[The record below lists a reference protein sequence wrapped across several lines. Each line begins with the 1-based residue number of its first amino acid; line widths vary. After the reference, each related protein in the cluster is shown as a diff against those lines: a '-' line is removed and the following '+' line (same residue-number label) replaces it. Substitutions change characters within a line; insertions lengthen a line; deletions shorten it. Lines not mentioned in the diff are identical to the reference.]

1 MPEFKNYRFKDW
13 EIKRQMRMIGTSEN
27 GEIITRFTNS
37 VHTLLP
43 DKRKN

>member
-1 MPEFKNYRFKDW
+1 
-13 EIKRQMRMIGTSEN
+13 MIGTSEN

-43 DKRKN
+43 DKGKNEMHIFVHDFMQLGETGLAL